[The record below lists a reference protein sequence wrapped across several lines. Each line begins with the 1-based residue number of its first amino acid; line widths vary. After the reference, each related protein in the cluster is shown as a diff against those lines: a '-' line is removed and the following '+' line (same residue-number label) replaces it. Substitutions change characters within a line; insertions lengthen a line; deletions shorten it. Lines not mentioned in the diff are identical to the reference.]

1 MISSNVNT
9 EERFSVMN
17 KLNSRTIS
25 INALAIALVCLST
38 MFLQFPIPLGYAHLG
53 NCFILISG
61 VFFGPVTGLLA
72 GGIGSALSDL
82 LTGYAQWIIPTLI
95 IKGIMGFVIG
105 YIANRTGLTVNMFK
119 IRTAIAGVVGIV
131 IMVIGYFIGGSIL
144 YGSIY
149 TGATQIPG
157 TCHGRYHRHRSLLCD
172 RFRTAGR
179 TSSEIYP
186 SALLSADEYAII

>member
-1 MISSNVNT
+1 
-9 EERFSVMN
+9 MN

-38 MFLQFPIPLGYAHLG
+38 MFLQFPIPLAYAHLG

-119 IRTAIAGVVGIV
+119 IRTAAASIVGII
-131 IMVIGYFIGGSIL
+131 IMVVGYFIGGSIL

-157 TCHGRYHRHRSLLCD
+157 LVMEGIVGIVLFYVI
-172 RFRTAGR
+172 G
-179 TSSEIYP
+179 
-186 SALLSADEYAII
+186 SALQAAHLPKYIQRLTQR

>member
-1 MISSNVNT
+1 
-9 EERFSVMN
+9 MN

-95 IKGIMGFVIG
+95 IKGI
-105 YIANRTGLTVNMFK
+105 TVNMFK
-119 IRTAIAGVVGIV
+119 IRTAAASIVGII
-131 IMVIGYFIGGSIL
+131 IMVVGYFIGGSIL

-157 TCHGRYHRHRSLLCD
+157 LVMEGIVGIVLFYVI
-172 RFRTAGR
+172 G
-179 TSSEIYP
+179 
-186 SALLSADEYAII
+186 SALQAAHLPKYIQRLTQR

>member
-1 MISSNVNT
+1 
-9 EERFSVMN
+9 MN

-105 YIANRTGLTVNMFK
+105 YIANRTGLTANMFK
-119 IRTAIAGVVGIV
+119 IRNSHRRRCRYRDHGNRLFHRRF
-131 IMVIGYFIGGSIL
+131 YSLRQYL
-144 YGSIY
+144 YRCY
-149 TGATQIPG
+149 TDSG
-157 TCHGRYHRHRSLLCD
+157 TCHGRYHRHPSLLCD

-186 SALLSADEYAII
+186 APYPALTNMPSYERQLTHLFLHMMT

>member
-1 MISSNVNT
+1 
-9 EERFSVMN
+9 MN

-119 IRTAIAGVVGIV
+119 IRC
-131 IMVIGYFIGGSIL
+131 
-144 YGSIY
+144 
-149 TGATQIPG
+149 QH
-157 TCHGRYHRHRSLLCD
+157 CRYHYHGCRLFHRRLHSLRQHLYRCNSDSGPCYGRHCRHRSLLCH
-172 RFRTAGR
+172 RFRSAGC
-179 TSSEIYP
+179 TSAKVYSATH
-186 SALLSADEYAII
+186 SALVACICFKKGTEYVRLS